1 MYNVWCLRMMTG
13 KYRIIK
19 NEYNLCY
26 LGYSFTIVD
35 MIVLD
40 TEKPSGKVI
49 IDKEIRTIEMI
60 EQIVSEPSG
69 ICKGKGQVV
78 PVENII
84 FHYEDLTEVVFGVK
98 LPPPPKPVRERK
110 SQKHLVFFSF
120 NEISTLQ

>member
-1 MYNVWCLRMMTG
+1 MTG

-19 NEYNLCY
+19 NKYNLCY

-84 FHYEDLTEVVFGVK
+84 LHYEDLTEVVFGVK

-110 SQKHLVFFSF
+110 SQKHLAFFSF
-120 NEISTLQ
+120 NGISTLQ

>member
-1 MYNVWCLRMMTG
+1 
-13 KYRIIK
+13 
-19 NEYNLCY
+19 
-26 LGYSFTIVD
+26 

-78 PVENII
+78 PVENIT

-110 SQKHLVFFSF
+110 SLVNLVCLCF
-120 NEISTLQ
+120 NGSSTIQ